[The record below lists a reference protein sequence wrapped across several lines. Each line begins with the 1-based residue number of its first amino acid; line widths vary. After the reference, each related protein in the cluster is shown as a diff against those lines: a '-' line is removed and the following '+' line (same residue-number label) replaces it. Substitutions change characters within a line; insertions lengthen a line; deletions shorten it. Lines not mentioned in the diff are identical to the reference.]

1 MGKYLFSFLDDEII
15 ITENWNK
22 ERVKEYFFSFAN
34 ESLKCSSLPSAN
46 VILTSTDPIATSK
59 YWLIQL
65 ATYFLIESSPMARYA
80 IVSYREIASSLFKI
94 IISELGHGDY
104 SKHHKTLYR
113 DTFNSVNLNSTP
125 HHY

>member
-1 MGKYLFSFLDDEII
+1 M
-15 ITENWNK
+15 
-22 ERVKEYFFSFAN
+22 
-34 ESLKCSSLPSAN
+34 
-46 VILTSTDPIATSK
+46 
-59 YWLIQL
+59 